1 MVLLSLG
8 SQALIALL
16 HADKRP
22 DNVNPDPFWLSAA
35 AEPLIAAPFDM
46 EDAPAFPSF
55 LQSSN

>member
-8 SQALIALL
+8 PQALIALL

-22 DNVNPDPFWLSAA
+22 DSAIPDPFWLSAA
-35 AEPLIAAPFDM
+35 AEPLAAAPF
-46 EDAPAFPSF
+46 EPEEAPLFPQF